1 MAFDL
6 RLRDNTNSAVG
17 INWDDDHFLPVL
29 EKFAVTSYS
38 NGPHL
43 SRSVKLI
50 DPAAVQLYPAIA
62 IDYHVPE
69 LEIKE

>member
-1 MAFDL
+1 L
-6 RLRDNTNSAVG
+6 RLLDNTNSAVG
-17 INWDDDHFLPVL
+17 INWDDDQFLPVL

-50 DPAAVQLYPAIA
+50 DPAAVQLYLATA
-62 IDYHVPE
+62 FAYHTPV